1 MCGPGPC
8 VYGCLSV
15 RVPSQ
20 AAVGSTVV
28 PDSLVVADGPLAET
42 DVSGVVGSGSVSVG
56 LGLSVGSV
64 GLWVGVGVVG
74 VFVGDLVGDLV
85 GVPGVLGLPVG
96 GLPDDDGLSLGPVDP
111 VDGAPLPLGVAR
123 LPDGPGVE
131 GLPLDEPLRGVEA
144 SVGSSAGNPP
154 SMPSSSA
161 GCSVVTPPPSWAS
174 LLDVMPSVTTVPST
188 AASTTPAPA
197 ATTLRRAPPSTAALR
212 PPDAPVPAAG
222 ATRDISAVSSSDLRG
237 AAFGPLTGMVTG
249 GRADSSYRAA
259 GVSSPDGRLP
269 GTCPPERS
277 ETRASARRPATAPDL
292 SASAPRI
299 PIEASSSAL
308 ARSRLPVQSARTPNS
323 WWK

>member
-161 GCSVVTPPPSWAS
+161 K
-174 LLDVMPSVTTVPST
+174 LLGRDAAAVLGVAAGRHAERHDRAEHSGQHDAGTRGDDIAPGAAQHGRLAAPGRTGACCRGDPGYQRGFVLGPTRRGLRPAHRYGHGRARRLLVPRGRRFLT
-188 AASTTPAPA
+188 
-197 ATTLRRAPPSTAALR
+197 RRA
-212 PPDAPVPAAG
+212 AAG
-222 ATRDISAVSSSDLRG
+222 H
-237 AAFGPLTGMVTG
+237 
-249 GRADSSYRAA
+249 
-259 GVSSPDGRLP
+259 
-269 GTCPPERS
+269 
-277 ETRASARRPATAPDL
+277 L
-292 SASAPRI
+292 SA
-299 PIEASSSAL
+299 
-308 ARSRLPVQSARTPNS
+308 
-323 WWK
+323 